1 MQNNTST
8 PVAAALDT
16 EQGEV
21 VGVGYVRIPA
31 PELELLLEFYRKA
44 FGMQQIGGILGHAI
58 IMNVGRTPEEATA
71 NKHVRVIL
79 DNRLTPVD
87 QNPVAFLVRGIAAVV
102 ERAKTNGATVTMEP
116 LVARNGNVV
125 SKIVDPAGNRIEL
138 VEEGSDKDE
147 NLYLVGKK

>member
-1 MQNNTST
+1 
-8 PVAAALDT
+8 
-16 EQGEV
+16 
-21 VGVGYVRIPA
+21 
-31 PELELLLEFYRKA
+31 
-44 FGMQQIGGILGHAI
+44 
-58 IMNVGRTPEEATA
+58 
-71 NKHVRVIL
+71 
-79 DNRLTPVD
+79 
-87 QNPVAFLVRGIAAVV
+87 LVRGIAAVV